1 MARKKEFK
9 DVRQL
14 LAENLE
20 KAYERW
26 DLLYKNGGSDP
37 FWCDGTNLNLV
48 RNHILYYREQ
58 CEEVLEPKDYP
69 EAYHKELRQ
78 WSQMITWQKKVKL
91 CKMPRIFTLPLQMLL
106 GMRTIPM

>member
-58 CEEVLEPKDYP
+58 CEEVLEP
-69 EAYHKELRQ
+69 
-78 WSQMITWQKKVKL
+78 
-91 CKMPRIFTLPLQMLL
+91 RIFTLPLQMLL

>member
-1 MARKKEFK
+1 MSEKQYVNGGFIIYGQEKKK

-37 FWCDGTNLNLV
+37 FWCDRTNLNLV

-58 CEEVLEPKDYP
+58 CEEVLEPKR
-69 EAYHKELRQ
+69 L
-78 WSQMITWQKKVKL
+78 SGSVS
-91 CKMPRIFTLPLQMLL
+91 
-106 GMRTIPM
+106 